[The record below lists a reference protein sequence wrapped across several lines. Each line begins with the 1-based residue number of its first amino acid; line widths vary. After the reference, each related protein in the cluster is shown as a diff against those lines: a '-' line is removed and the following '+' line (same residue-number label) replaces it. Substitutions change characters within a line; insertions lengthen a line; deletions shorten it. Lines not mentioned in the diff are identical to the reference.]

1 MRFKYYLRG
10 CGLGI
15 LLTAIILTIG
25 FHIHGGKELSDQDVM
40 QRASELGMVMPD
52 GEEEMGIPVDTE
64 SQTETEAA
72 ADGQENLMEDTEN
85 SNGDAEDEAEDEP
98 SASETQ
104 KEEQDG
110 DTVTIIVKKGEVC
123 REIAEDLYE
132 HGLVQ
137 DAEEFRKYM
146 QESGYDN
153 LIQVGE
159 FELTYGMEYGQI
171 AEILTTKQE

>member
-10 CGLGI
+10 CGLGV
-15 LLTAIILTIG
+15 LLTALILTIR
-25 FHIHGGKELSDQDVM
+25 FHIHGGKEMSDQDVM

-52 GEEEMGIPVDTE
+52 GEEDLEIPVDTE
-64 SQTETEAA
+64 FQTEAVPNE
-72 ADGQENLMEDTEN
+72 QENPMADTEN

>member
-1 MRFKYYLRG
+1 M
-10 CGLGI
+10 
-15 LLTAIILTIG
+15 
-25 FHIHGGKELSDQDVM
+25 
-40 QRASELGMVMPD
+40 
-52 GEEEMGIPVDTE
+52 
-64 SQTETEAA
+64 QTEAVSNE
-72 ADGQENLMEDTEN
+72 QENPMADTEN
-85 SNGDAEDEAEDEP
+85 FNGDAEDEAEDEP

>member
-1 MRFKYYLRG
+1 M
-10 CGLGI
+10 
-15 LLTAIILTIG
+15 T
-25 FHIHGGKELSDQDVM
+25 
-40 QRASELGMVMPD
+40 
-52 GEEEMGIPVDTE
+52 
-64 SQTETEAA
+64 
-72 ADGQENLMEDTEN
+72 DTEN